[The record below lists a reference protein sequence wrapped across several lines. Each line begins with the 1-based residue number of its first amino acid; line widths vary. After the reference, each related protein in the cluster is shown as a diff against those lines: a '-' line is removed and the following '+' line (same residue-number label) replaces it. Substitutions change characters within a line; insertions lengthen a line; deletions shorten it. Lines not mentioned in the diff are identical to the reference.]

1 MSRFHFARAG
11 LLCAAIGSSLL
22 PALVGLAPAA
32 VAQSLRTEI
41 GTPLKAAQ
49 ELMKAR
55 KYKEAL
61 AKIRDAD
68 AVARKSP
75 AEQLLID
82 RTRASAAQA
91 AGDYETAAKSFEA
104 ALASGKLSP
113 GDTQT
118 IVKTLPSLYFQTRD
132 WPRAIAALNR
142 QLKDYGEDAQARAYL
157 TQAYYQSGDFGK
169 VQKETAAAVQAAEKA
184 GRAPSEEQLQL
195 LANAALRQNDKA
207 GYVSAIEKL
216 VVHYPKPDYW
226 KDLLSRVESRPGF
239 SPRLALDVYRLK
251 LALGQPQ
258 RQSDYME
265 MSQLSLQAAAP
276 AEAIAMINQAYKT
289 KAFGAGAEA
298 AREKRLLD
306 LANKNAAELLQSGAA
321 SEAQARKNKDGDG
334 LADLGYAYVAAGKTE
349 QGLALMNDAIKSGT
363 ARRIEEI
370 KLHLGVAY
378 LTAGKKAEAIKAFK
392 SVQGK
397 DGTADLARYW
407 LLHTNRGA

>member
-1 MSRFHFARAG
+1 MSKFRFARAG
-11 LLCAAIGSSLL
+11 LLSAAIGLSVL
-22 PALVGLAPAA
+22 PALVGIGSIAH
-32 VAQSLRTEI
+32 AQTLRPEV

-61 AKIRDAD
+61 LKIRDAD
-68 AVARKSP
+68 AVGGKSP
-75 AEQLLID
+75 TEQLLID

-91 AGDYETAAKSFEA
+91 AGDYDTAAKAFES

-113 GDTQT
+113 GETQT
-118 IVKTLPSLYFQTRD
+118 IVKALPSLYFQTKN

-142 QLKDYGEDAQARAYL
+142 QLKDYGEDPQARAYL
-157 TQAYYQSGDFGK
+157 TQAYYQSGDFSK

-184 GRAPSEEQLQL
+184 GRAPTEEQLQL
-195 LANAALRQNDKA
+195 LANAALKQNDKA
-207 GYVSAIEKL
+207 GYVNSIEKL
-216 VVHYPKPDYW
+216 VIYHPKPDYW
-226 KDLLSRVESRPGF
+226 KDLLSRVQSKPGF
-239 SPRLALDVYRLK
+239 SSRLALDVYRLK

-258 RQSDYME
+258 RENDYME

-276 AEAIAMINQAYKT
+276 AEAMAMINQAYKA
-289 KAFGAGAEA
+289 KVFGAGAEA

-306 LANKNAAELLQSGAA
+306 LATKNAAELLKSGAET
-321 SEAQARKNKDGDG
+321 EAETRKNKDGDG

-349 QGLALMNDAIKSGT
+349 QGLALMNEAIKNGT
-363 ARRIEEI
+363 ARHPDEA

-378 LTAGKKAEAIKAFK
+378 LTAGKKADAIKAFK